1 MSCVCVCRTID
12 YDGEDE
18 SGWWEAEKQDGSKGL
33 VPASHVALCDSQ
45 GNLKDPLDA
54 VRFGAQSTP
63 DDDNNDNND
72 NNGGDG
78 DVGDGKKRGGW
89 RERIE
94 RKRQEMVSRRIER
107 ERSRLSGDTSE
118 AAIRQAVLDEES
130 GYVRAIH
137 SHRTRA
143 KGVYP
148 LPPPVLSNRRFR
160 SSCSS
165 TSSFL
170 LFKIN

>member
-1 MSCVCVCRTID
+1 
-12 YDGEDE
+12 
-18 SGWWEAEKQDGSKGL
+18 

-54 VRFGAQSTP
+54 ARFGAQSTP
-63 DDDNNDNND
+63 DDDD
-72 NNGGDG
+72 NNGGNG

-143 KGVYP
+143 KGV
-148 LPPPVLSNRRFR
+148 
-160 SSCSS
+160 
-165 TSSFL
+165 
-170 LFKIN
+170 